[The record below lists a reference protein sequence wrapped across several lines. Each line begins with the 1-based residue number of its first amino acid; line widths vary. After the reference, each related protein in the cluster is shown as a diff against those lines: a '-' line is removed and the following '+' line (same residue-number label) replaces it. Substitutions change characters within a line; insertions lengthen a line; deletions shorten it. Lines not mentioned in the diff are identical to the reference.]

1 MINNNPPT
9 YTINS
14 STHQLINWSTIL
26 FADPV
31 GIKNL
36 PACIKQPTFR
46 LEMGAGISVAD
57 NAAQAVASAVTSVI
71 NNTNVFNDQD
81 NTQKQTI
88 SLNACDIVAANNV
101 DINQQAGL
109 TQSLTQIAS
118 IASTT
123 TVSNDVAQALSQAA
137 TSQVGAGV
145 LGIADASNQ
154 ASTYASMAT
163 NVANYVQLSAKQKS
177 KTEQTFEC
185 NNSTIVANNV
195 SISQVQID
203 NVQQFTNDDVTNS
216 TDVTNKIQQTIEQ
229 TASATTGFSIGGIIA
244 LIVAL
249 AVIALAVK
257 MFSKPNN
264 ANNANNPNDQSHSQ
278 RIMNAVQ
285 QGHTHDT
292 VDDVDNIRVSKATW
306 IIYLVMIVLFGLVI
320 CAWYIS
326 AGMQGCLFDDACGT
340 RVGAVGGCSCN
351 FNETGDGTNVCKDTT
366 SASFTSTGLPLKYQY
381 VLAFHQAQSVMCTN
395 SNSTSTASMQG
406 ILVSYFKLQSMTI
419 NANNGKNLSTLLR
432 YVKMCAGAWPND
444 DKADPAYNMPLPI
457 KTQTVQSIVNMF
469 RAGAKYLASL
479 TNVSDTMKI
488 LTSCLVDNDTNYEQS
503 AIRLA
508 LMCCPLRPVFITSDQ
523 KAAAASWPN
532 QFSTAQTCLT
542 VADVSN
548 WVSSADA
555 SKSYLVQVPQAF
567 TSIKSHSTTS
577 QTANYGA
584 GCCSTRMMQYID
596 STDKTN
602 AFDFTNNCGDNNPS
616 GGDPD
621 DATTYYTQTGT
632 FCNGCTA
639 SDTGDK
645 ACAPSTQG
653 AGGPGPAGQTIT
665 GENVNATGQVQ
676 MKLPGSG
683 DVATMMTAY
692 PVTPTP
698 TDDDWSLQYYAE
710 LASFDFPVS
719 DDAELAYSFVRLMW
733 TGIMAAIGDQPAD
746 TVFGTNAMLVNAGA
760 VDHYYVASQTG
771 EGFGRVGS
779 SLDDQAGAIDDK
791 TLLRIKMVNDSKY
804 SCQTGL
810 PPVACSNI
818 GNTSLTQS
826 YIGSS
831 SALGYCRDWFL
842 NDYSRIVMFVLAALA
857 VIWLPMFVIVRIYI
871 NRGTG
876 KILVEDAQAHL
887 NSKAANSAN
896 SSNSGKSSKS
906 ANSAKSTKS
915 AKSNQQGKSEMV
927 APFTNTNGNP
937 QPDEHNQT
945 IPTTKTS
952 SAKQTSQTSQT
963 SQASPASPAGQ
974 SNALHDDLPVEESD
988 ESPPPSDDSVEEQP
1002 FEESDESPPSD
1013 DSVEQPVE
1021 PRLSGGYKRR
1031 PAWMARTGQTKLN
1044 RR

>member
-1 MINNNPPT
+1 
-9 YTINS
+9 
-14 STHQLINWSTIL
+14 
-26 FADPV
+26 
-31 GIKNL
+31 
-36 PACIKQPTFR
+36 
-46 LEMGAGISVAD
+46 MGAGISVAD

-101 DINQQAGL
+101 KINQQAGL

-163 NVANYVQLSAKQKS
+163 NVANYVQLSAKQQS

-203 NVQQFTNDDVTNS
+203 NVSQFTNDDVTNS
-216 TDVTNKIQQTIEQ
+216 TDVTNKIKQTIEQ

-264 ANNANNPNDQSHSQ
+264 ANNVDPNDQSHSQ

-292 VDDVDNIRVSKATW
+292 VDDLDNIRVSKATW

-395 SNSTSTASMQG
+395 SKSTSTASMQG

-419 NANNGKNLSTLLR
+419 NANNGKNLDTLLR

-444 DKADPAYNMPLPI
+444 DKTPNVPAYAKNMPLPG
-457 KTQTVQSIVNMF
+457 KAQTITSVVNMF

-479 TNVSDTMKI
+479 TNVNDSMKI
-488 LTSCLVDNDTNYEQS
+488 LTSCLVDSDTNFEQS

-508 LMCCPLRPVFITSDQ
+508 LLCCPLRPVFITSDQ
-523 KAAAASWPN
+523 KSSAQTGVDASWPN
-532 QFSTAQTCLT
+532 PTQTAQTCLT

-555 SKSYLVQVPQAF
+555 ANSYLVQVPQAF
-567 TSIKSHSTTS
+567 TSIYSSSTPTG
-577 QTANYGA
+577 TANNAA
-584 GCCSTRMMQYID
+584 GCCSTRMMKYID
-596 STDKTN
+596 STDTSK
-602 AFDFTNNCGDNNPS
+602 AFEFTNYCGVGS
-616 GGDPD
+616 GTNSGDPED
-621 DATTYYTQTGT
+621 VLNYYVQTGT
-632 FCNGCTA
+632 FCNGCTSTDPA
-639 SDTGDK
+639 DNS
-645 ACAPSTQG
+645 CAPSTQG
-653 AGGPGPAGQTIT
+653 AGGPGPAGQTQT
-665 GENVNATGQVQ
+665 GPNVDAYTGQVQ
-676 MKLPGSG
+676 MKLPFIPA
-683 DVATMMTAY
+683 DVTQMMTAY

-698 TDDDWSLQYYAE
+698 TEDSWGLQYYAE
-710 LASFDFPVS
+710 LASFDFPGS
-719 DDAELAYSFVRLMW
+719 DDDTQQAYSFVRLMW

-791 TLLRIKMVNDSKY
+791 TLLRIKMVNDTEY
-804 SCQTGL
+804 SCKSGL

-887 NSKAANSAN
+887 NSKAANS
-896 SSNSGKSSKS
+896 SNSGESSKS
-906 ANSAKSTKS
+906 TKSTKS
-915 AKSNQQGKSEMV
+915 AKSNQQGKSGMV

-937 QPDEHNQT
+937 QPGEHLQT
-945 IPTTKTS
+945 TPIPKTITNSASSAS
-952 SAKQTSQTSQT
+952 SAKQTSQA
-963 SQASPASPAGQ
+963 SQASQPSQPSQPSPAGQ
-974 SNALHDDLPVEESD
+974 SNASHASHDDDLPVEPSD
-988 ESPPPSDDSVEEQP
+988 ESESLPPSDDS
-1002 FEESDESPPSD
+1002 
-1013 DSVEQPVE
+1013 EQPVE
-1021 PRLSGGYKRR
+1021 PSDNSVAEKQSVEPRKLAGGYKRR
-1031 PAWMARTGQTKLN
+1031 PAWLAQIGRAKLN
-1044 RR
+1044 KR

>member
-1 MINNNPPT
+1 
-9 YTINS
+9 
-14 STHQLINWSTIL
+14 
-26 FADPV
+26 
-31 GIKNL
+31 
-36 PACIKQPTFR
+36 
-46 LEMGAGISVAD
+46 MGAGISVAD

-101 DINQQAGL
+101 KINQQAGL

-137 TSQVGAGV
+137 AAQVGAGV

-163 NVANYVQLSAKQKS
+163 NVANYVQLSAKQQS

-203 NVQQFTNDDVTNS
+203 NVQQFTKDDVTNS

-264 ANNANNPNDQSHSQ
+264 ANNVDPNDQSHSQ

-285 QGHTHDT
+285 QGHTHET
-292 VDDVDNIRVSKATW
+292 VDDLDNIRVSKATW

-395 SNSTSTASMQG
+395 SKSTSTASMQG

-419 NANNGKNLSTLLR
+419 NANNGKNLDTLLR

-444 DKADPAYNMPLPI
+444 DKTPNVPAYAKNMPLPG
-457 KTQTVQSIVNMF
+457 KAQTITSVVNMF

-479 TNVSDTMKI
+479 TNVNDSMKI
-488 LTSCLVDNDTNYEQS
+488 LTSCLVESDSDTNYEQS

-508 LMCCPLRPVFITSDQ
+508 LLCCPLRPVFITSDQ
-523 KAAAASWPN
+523 KSSAQTGVDASWPN
-532 QFSTAQTCLT
+532 PTQTAQTCLT

-555 SKSYLVQVPQAF
+555 ANSYLVQVPQAF
-567 TSIKSHSTTS
+567 TSIYSSSTPTG
-577 QTANYGA
+577 TANNAA
-584 GCCSTRMMQYID
+584 GCCSTRMMKYID
-596 STDKTN
+596 STDTSK
-602 AFDFTNNCGDNNPS
+602 AFEFTNYCGVGS
-616 GGDPD
+616 GTNSGDPE
-621 DATTYYTQTGT
+621 DALNYYVQTGT
-632 FCNGCTA
+632 FCNGCTSTDPA
-639 SDTGDK
+639 DNS
-645 ACAPSTQG
+645 CAPSTQG
-653 AGGPGPAGQTIT
+653 AGGPGPAGQTQT
-665 GENVNATGQVQ
+665 GPNVDAYTGQVQ
-676 MKLPGSG
+676 MKLPSIPA
-683 DVATMMTAY
+683 DVTQMMTAY

-698 TDDDWSLQYYAE
+698 TEDSWGLQYYAE
-710 LASFDFPVS
+710 LASFDFPGS
-719 DDAELAYSFVRLMW
+719 DDDTQQAYSFVRLMW

-791 TLLRIKMVNDSKY
+791 TLLRIKMVNDTEY
-804 SCQTGL
+804 SCKSGL

-887 NSKAANSAN
+887 NSKAANSA
-896 SSNSGKSSKS
+896 KSSESTKS
-906 ANSAKSTKS
+906 AESTKSTQSTKS
-915 AKSNQQGKSEMV
+915 AKSNQQGKSGMV

-945 IPTTKTS
+945 ILKTKTS
-952 SAKQTSQTSQT
+952 SAKQTSQTSQA
-963 SQASPASPAGQ
+963 SQASPSGQ

-988 ESPPPSDDSVEEQP
+988 ESPPSDDSVEQP